1 MARER
6 PRKSVQAIT
15 KGFGF
20 RLRTTR
26 QERGLSQKDLPDI
39 IGTTVM
45 QISRYE
51 RGQILPAFETAVAL
65 AEALHVSA
73 DALLMGRDTGQAA
86 IAAPLISDVRLYE
99 RFREAEKLGKQDR
112 EAIILLI
119 DGVLAQRSIE
129 AQIERRRRA

>member
-6 PRKSVQAIT
+6 SRRSVGAIT

-26 QERGLSQKDLPDI
+26 QERGLSQKDLAEMI
-39 IGTTVM
+39 ATTVM

-65 AEALHVSA
+65 AEALHISA
-73 DALLMGRDTGQAA
+73 DALLMGRDQGQSAAAPA
-86 IAAPLISDVRLYE
+86 IADLRLFE
-99 RFREAEKLGKQDR
+99 RFREAEKLNKQDR

>member
-1 MARER
+1 M
-6 PRKSVQAIT
+6 T

-20 RLRTTR
+20 RLRRTR
-26 QERGLSQKDLPDI
+26 QERGLSQKDLADLI
-39 IGTTVM
+39 ATTVM

-65 AEALHVSA
+65 AEALHISA
-73 DALLMGRDTGQAA
+73 DVLLMGREEGQQPTSAD
-86 IAAPLISDVRLYE
+86 ISDVRLYD
-99 RFREAEKLGKQDR
+99 RFREAEKLNKQDR

-129 AQIERRRRA
+129 AQIARRRRA